1 MSDGTPLNDK
11 RFFIDQ
17 DDKGNWFVFD
27 KKDCCCI
34 AGPMGEYEA
43 SRISDNNNASA
54 P

>member
-1 MSDGTPLNDK
+1 MMSNGTPLNDK

-17 DDKGNWFVFD
+17 DDNGKWFVFD
-27 KKDCCCI
+27 NEDCFCI

-43 SRISDNNNASA
+43 GRIADSKNAA